1 MEMRDAQTPYSVAQ
15 MLLESLPSLGR
26 LIAIRMREAGEE
38 EATLMQIGV
47 LMRIKEQP
55 ITTSELAKQRRV
67 SLQSASVLVQNMVE
81 RGWITRV
88 PDANDRRQWLLEVT
102 PEGLA
107 LAEATQKQFLNL
119 LAEVLV
125 DLLPEE
131 LDAAAVF
138 LPALH
143 RVVTA
148 HMTPETLPEK

>member
-1 MEMRDAQTPYSVAQ
+1 MEINTPYSVAQ

-26 LIAIRMREAGEE
+26 LIAVRMREAGDD
-38 EATLMQIGV
+38 EATVMQIGV
-47 LMRIKEQP
+47 LMHIKEQP
-55 ITTSELAKQRRV
+55 ITTSELAKHRKV

-81 RGWITRV
+81 RGWITRI

-102 PEGLA
+102 PEGEA
-107 LAEATQKQFLNL
+107 LAEAVHKQFLNL
-119 LAEVLV
+119 LAEILV
-125 DLLPEE
+125 DLTPEE

-148 HMTPETLPEK
+148 HMTPETLLEK